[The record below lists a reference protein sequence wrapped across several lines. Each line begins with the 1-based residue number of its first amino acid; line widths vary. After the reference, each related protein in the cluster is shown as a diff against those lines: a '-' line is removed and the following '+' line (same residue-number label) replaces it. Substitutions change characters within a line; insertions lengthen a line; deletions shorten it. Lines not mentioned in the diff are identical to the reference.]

1 METINNIKIGEYVQ
15 FLYRDNPSIQL
26 TGYVI
31 NILKNTI
38 IVDIGEI
45 AERYCIEEIRQVI
58 KHGKYTRV
66 ITE

>member
-38 IVDIGEI
+38 IVDIKEI
-45 AERYCIEEIRQVI
+45 AERYGIEETRQVI

-66 ITE
+66 IPE